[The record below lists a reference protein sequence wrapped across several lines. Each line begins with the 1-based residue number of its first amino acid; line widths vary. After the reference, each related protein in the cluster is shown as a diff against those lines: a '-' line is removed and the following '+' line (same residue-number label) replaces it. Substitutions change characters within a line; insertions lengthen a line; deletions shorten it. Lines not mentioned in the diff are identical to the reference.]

1 MTILPNTTLRT
12 AIVAAFVAA
21 SLASPMADA
30 RTRIS
35 TGKDLYEACKVLS
48 EFSLNPQGPTPRL
61 GLYCRQFMAGYFTSV
76 KAATGG
82 DEGRPNSGVP
92 VYMPDCIMIT
102 GARSYHQ
109 LATQLVVRSEWHPE
123 LMERPPVELMQV
135 VFGGAPV
142 CPAN

>member
-1 MTILPNTTLRT
+1 MTILVHTTLRN
-12 AIVAAFVAA
+12 AILAACVAA
-21 SLASPMADA
+21 SLAPLMAEA

-48 EFSLNPQGPTPRL
+48 EFSLNPQGPTPRPA
-61 GLYCRQFMAGYFTSV
+61 LYCQQFMAGYFTAV
-76 KAATGG
+76 KTATGG
-82 DEGRPNSGVP
+82 DGGKPRSGVP
-92 VYMPDCIMIT
+92 VYLPDCIMIT
-102 GARSYHQ
+102 GARSYQQ